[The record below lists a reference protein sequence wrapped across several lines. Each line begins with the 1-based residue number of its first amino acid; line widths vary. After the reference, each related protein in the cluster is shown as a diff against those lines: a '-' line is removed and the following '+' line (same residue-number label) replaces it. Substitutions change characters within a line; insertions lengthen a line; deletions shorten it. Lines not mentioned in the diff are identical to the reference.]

1 MDLAVYLRAPSWVS
15 GLPRSPVGT
24 QPVRWMT
31 WVPVP
36 PSSSLRKEG
45 GLSRSQLLRGF
56 SEIIVLW
63 TLPGLGERLFRRE
76 LYLVVNSISA
86 CCFQAVCSQVSLQWP
101 PHRNQSSTEA
111 VNLKAQPFTPPPSRA
126 GEPLFSEQQTP
137 TRPAG

>member
-1 MDLAVYLRAPSWVS
+1 MSFGPSKEPSGNPASAMDDLGSRTSIH
-15 GLPRSPVGT
+15 R
-24 QPVRWMT
+24 
-31 WVPVP
+31 
-36 PSSSLRKEG
+36 SLRKEG

-101 PHRNQSSTEA
+101 PYRNQSSTEA